1 MSTFFLVV
9 GSVMA
14 LVLGAAGAV
23 ALVTGRIVLP
33 WFQGG
38 VSRPGLWGA
47 GALLLAG
54 GLAATRRMPSG
65 GNMPLVLVGLS
76 LMTASQL
83 LEEPRRTRSGRAA
96 GSANRSK

>member
-38 VSRPGLWGA
+38 VSRPGLWVPARSCWPEGSRPPA
-47 GALLLAG
+47 GCLSE
-54 GLAATRRMPSG
+54 ATC
-65 GNMPLVLVGLS
+65 
-76 LMTASQL
+76 
-83 LEEPRRTRSGRAA
+83 RSFW
-96 GSANRSK
+96 SVSP